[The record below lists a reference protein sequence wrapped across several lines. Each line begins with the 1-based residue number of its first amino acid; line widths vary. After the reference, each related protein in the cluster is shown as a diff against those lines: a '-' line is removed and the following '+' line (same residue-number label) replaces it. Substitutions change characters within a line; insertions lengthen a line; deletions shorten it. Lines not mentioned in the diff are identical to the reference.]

1 MARMRRFT
9 AVSSARDTERPAGDQ
24 TALLL
29 RHTSFWYT
37 QKRQTGICPVVIN
50 CGLLIFPGKKMSY
63 KILLFDLDDTLLD
76 FGANETDSLN
86 KLFQQHGY
94 TFSDELFQVYNSV
107 NKQLWSQYENGNI
120 ALDDVLNT
128 RFSETM
134 LRLGKV
140 VDGIEW
146 ENQYREL
153 LGNGCQLMEGAL
165 ELCQSFSASHR
176 LFVITNGIT
185 TTQIKRLKKSGL
197 YEFFED
203 VFDSQSIGFQKP
215 SKGFFDH
222 VRSHIRNFDVKEALV
237 IGDSLN
243 TDIKGGLLSG
253 IDTCWINKTPQK
265 CPAEI
270 QSTYTVTSLAELY
283 NICAPIK

>member
-1 MARMRRFT
+1 MR
-9 AVSSARDTERPAGDQ
+9 
-24 TALLL
+24 
-29 RHTSFWYT
+29 
-37 QKRQTGICPVVIN
+37 
-50 CGLLIFPGKKMSY
+50 Y

-76 FGANETDSLN
+76 FCANETVSLS
-86 KLFQQHGY
+86 KLFQQRGY
-94 TFSDELFQVYNSV
+94 IFSNELFQTYNSV
-107 NKQLWSQYENGNI
+107 NKQLWAEYENGNI
-120 ALDDVLNT
+120 ELDDVLNS

-153 LGNGCQLMEGAL
+153 LGNGCQLIEGAL
-165 ELCQSFSASHR
+165 EVCRSLSVSHR

-185 TTQIKRLKKSGL
+185 QTQIKRLEQSGL

-203 VFDSQSIGFQKP
+203 IFVSQSIGSQKP
-215 SKGFFDH
+215 SIKFFDY
-222 VRSHIRNFDVKEALV
+222 VMSHIKDFDRKEALI

-253 IDTCWINKTPQK
+253 IDTCWFNRKLQK
-265 CPAEI
+265 RSPEI
-270 QSTYTVTSLAELY
+270 QSTFTISSLEELY
-283 NICAPIK
+283 DICCPVE

>member
-1 MARMRRFT
+1 MR
-9 AVSSARDTERPAGDQ
+9 
-24 TALLL
+24 
-29 RHTSFWYT
+29 
-37 QKRQTGICPVVIN
+37 
-50 CGLLIFPGKKMSY
+50 Y

-76 FGANETDSLN
+76 FGANEADSLN

-94 TFSDELFQVYNSV
+94 TFSDELSRVYNSV
-107 NKQLWSQYENGNI
+107 NKQLWADYENGNI
-120 ALDDVLNT
+120 VLDDVLNS

-146 ENQYREL
+146 EKLYREL

-165 ELCQSFSASHR
+165 EVCQRLSVSHR

-185 TTQIKRLKKSGL
+185 QTQTKRLKRSGL
-197 YEFFED
+197 YKFFED
-203 VFDSQSIGFQKP
+203 IFDSQSIGFQKP
-215 SKGFFDH
+215 SKEFFDH
-222 VRSHIRNFDVKEALV
+222 VMRHIKDFNIKEALI

-253 IDTCWINKTPQK
+253 IDTCWINRTSQK
-265 CPAEI
+265 CSAET

-283 NICAPIK
+283 DICPPVK